1 MRRPVSLLRTRELAA
16 DRLSAGSF
24 ITLADV
30 TFHHSPFWTT
40 HFYNSTDI
48 HVRGLRVDNPA
59 GGPHGTAPFVSK
71 HGYGPNAD
79 GIDVEHS
86 RRVLIEDSR
95 IHCGDVRPGVC
106 LVLFWFAAEGRL
118 RSSGLLLCQDAI
130 CLKAGEGP

>member
-1 MRRPVSLLRTRELAA
+1 MLLTGRVSE
-16 DRLSAGSF
+16 LSAGSF

-30 TFHHSPFWTT
+30 TLHHSPFWTT

-59 GGPHGTAPFVSK
+59 GGPHGTAPFVSTF
-71 HGYGPNAD
+71 GYGPNAD

-95 IHCGDVRPGVC
+95 IHCGD
-106 LVLFWFAAEGRL
+106 
-118 RSSGLLLCQDAI
+118 DAI